1 MRTRRNASPASIPNA
16 PIDLTSLLDVI
27 FILLFIVILAYSK
40 ASQDLRLKQEELEQ
54 AAASSSQENASQSIH
69 SDLIDQYT
77 AEIAAGTT
85 DPNIYLKRGD
95 EYLRIAQEENYY
107 DAYDYANKDYIV
119 AFNLGGDL
127 SGRAENIVAIY
138 EAKAEKA
145 KDENDLESYEGY
157 LRRAENLIP
166 SAERRVILNQL
177 FVENDL
183 KPFINKKKIFEYYDA
198 EGNLED
204 YYAIAK
210 YDERGCGYE
219 ISTYDGND
227 NRVDTYNK
235 FEFDQYGH
243 CIRDAVFSVSQY
255 NYLKFYE
262 EHRMT
267 YSDDGRLLETKIYD
281 LNTCELLGTQVNDYD
296 DLGRFSGY
304 HLIDA
309 ITGQSN
315 GYVVYLYNEND
326 EFWATDTY
334 DANGNLLYH
343 DLAEDE

>member
-1 MRTRRNASPASIPNA
+1 MRTRRNASPAAIPNA

-54 AAASSSQENASQSIH
+54 NAAASSQENTSQSIH

-127 SGRAENIVAIY
+127 SGRAENLVTMY

-145 KDENDLESYEGY
+145 KDENDMEGYEGY

-166 SAERRVILNQL
+166 SAERRALLNQL
-177 FVENDL
+177 FIEVNV

-198 EGNLED
+198 EGNPED
-204 YYAIAK
+204 YYVIVK
-210 YDERGCGYE
+210 YDERGYGCE
-219 ISTYDGND
+219 KSTYDGND
-227 NRVDTYNK
+227 NRIDTYDD

-243 CIRDAVFSVSQY
+243 CIRDAVFSVAPSS
-255 NYLKFYE
+255 YLKFYE

-267 YSDDGRLLETKIYD
+267 YSDDGQLLETKIYD
-281 LNTCELLGTQVNDYD
+281 LKTGNLLGSQVNDYD

-304 HLIDA
+304 HYIDA
-309 ITGQSN
+309 ITGGSA